1 MAARDAVT
9 GKPAWAHEF
18 RLGELAHGPVT
29 RTLSAEPVER
39 MRLAQELSLDR
50 LDSLSA
56 TLTVS
61 PWLDGVKLEGLWSA
75 TIEQTC
81 GVTLEAF
88 VSELEGEFTVH
99 VLPRGSTH
107 APSEISVEIT
117 VDPDADDP
125 PDLIDGD
132 RVDLAAYVVEHLSL
146 EIDPFPRRPG
156 AVFEPREEESPPSPF
171 AVLLQLKTNPD
182 EE

>member
-1 MAARDAVT
+1 MT

-18 RLGELAHGPVT
+18 ALGQLARGPVT
-29 RTLSAEPVER
+29 RTLTAESVER
-39 MRLAQELSLDR
+39 MQLAQELSLDR
-50 LDSLSA
+50 LDALSA

-61 PWLDGVKLEGLWSA
+61 PWLDGAAIEARWSA

-88 VSELEGEFTVH
+88 VTELEGEFTVH

-107 APSEISVEIT
+107 APDEAGGEIT
-117 VDPDADDP
+117 VDPEADDP
-125 PDLIDGD
+125 PDLIDDD

-156 AVFEPREEESPPSPF
+156 AVFEPGEEESPPSPF
-171 AVLLQLKTNPD
+171 AVLRQLKADPD
-182 EE
+182 EG